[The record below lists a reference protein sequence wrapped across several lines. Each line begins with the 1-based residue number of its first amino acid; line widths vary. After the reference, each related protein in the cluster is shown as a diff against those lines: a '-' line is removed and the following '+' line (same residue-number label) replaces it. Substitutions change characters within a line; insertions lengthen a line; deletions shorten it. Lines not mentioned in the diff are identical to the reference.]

1 MQTENTNE
9 NEIVIEK
16 LSDYL
21 LSIHDMRKKIKE
33 DEGEERDTQHFFFR
47 GQANEEWDIAPGI
60 YRDGLLPFES
70 ELIYNAYLRNPSE
83 FHNLSCD
90 FERLTKLQHY
100 GLPTRLLDV
109 TSNPLVAMYFA
120 CQPNKKTLVDDET
133 EKEYSVSTDGVVF
146 YQRAYCKGYNEA
158 EISVISYLAGMNIKG
173 GITLN
178 ELLTELVRCGIY
190 STEEAEACMAQNYR
204 SLTNLLQQN
213 YFVIPNLNNERL
225 IRQSGAFLVTGQYNI
240 HIVSGD
246 IGNSVLQKAKGS
258 LKQEFDECYFRILA
272 ERKQEILEELDFY
285 NVNEGSL
292 FPELEHQMTY
302 IKNTQ
307 TNRTFQTVGQFA
319 RIEYVDTSLES
330 RMPIISDLKESEVIK
345 IFKDILKDNVEP
357 DLYEKCM
364 DALRSN
370 LVVDWYRKE
379 NVQSKMRI
387 DLTNILE
394 HTPQYNRI
402 SAKEKAQ
409 EIMSNILDKL
419 L

>member
-1 MQTENTNE
+1 M
-9 NEIVIEK
+9 
-16 LSDYL
+16 
-21 LSIHDMRKKIKE
+21 
-33 DEGEERDTQHFFFR
+33 
-47 GQANEEWDIAPGI
+47 
-60 YRDGLLPFES
+60 
-70 ELIYNAYLRNPSE
+70 
-83 FHNLSCD
+83 
-90 FERLTKLQHY
+90 
-100 GLPTRLLDV
+100 
-109 TSNPLVAMYFA
+109 
-120 CQPNKKTLVDDET
+120 
-133 EKEYSVSTDGVVF
+133 
-146 YQRAYCKGYNEA
+146 
-158 EISVISYLAGMNIKG
+158 
-173 GITLN
+173 
-178 ELLTELVRCGIY
+178 
-190 STEEAEACMAQNYR
+190 
-204 SLTNLLQQN
+204 
-213 YFVIPNLNNERL
+213 
-225 IRQSGAFLVTGQYNI
+225 TGQYNI
-240 HIVSGD
+240 HIVAGD

-258 LKQEFDECYFRILA
+258 LKQEFDECYFRIPA

-307 TNRTFQTVGQFA
+307 TNRTFQTVGQFS
-319 RIEYVDTSLES
+319 RIEYVDTSLET
-330 RMPIISDLKESEVIK
+330 RMPIISDLKESEVIN
-345 IFKDILKDNVEP
+345 IFEDILKDKVEP

-364 DALRSN
+364 EALRSN

>member
-1 MQTENTNE
+1 M
-9 NEIVIEK
+9 
-16 LSDYL
+16 S
-21 LSIHDMRKKIKE
+21 
-33 DEGEERDTQHFFFR
+33 
-47 GQANEEWDIAPGI
+47 A
-60 YRDGLLPFES
+60 
-70 ELIYNAYLRNPSE
+70 
-83 FHNLSCD
+83 
-90 FERLTKLQHY
+90 
-100 GLPTRLLDV
+100 
-109 TSNPLVAMYFA
+109 
-120 CQPNKKTLVDDET
+120 NKKTLVDDET

-146 YQRAYCKGYNEA
+146 YQRTYCKGYNEA

-190 STEEAEACMAQNYR
+190 STEEAEECMAQNYR

>member
-47 GQANEEWDIAPGI
+47 GQANEEWDVVPGI

-146 YQRAYCKGYNEA
+146 YQRTYCKGYNEA

-190 STEEAEACMAQNYR
+190 STEEAEECMAQNYR

-246 IGNSVLQKAKGS
+246 IGNSVLTESKG
-258 LKQEFDECYFRILA
+258 
-272 ERKQEILEELDFY
+272 
-285 NVNEGSL
+285 
-292 FPELEHQMTY
+292 
-302 IKNTQ
+302 
-307 TNRTFQTVGQFA
+307 
-319 RIEYVDTSLES
+319 
-330 RMPIISDLKESEVIK
+330 EV
-345 IFKDILKDNVEP
+345 
-357 DLYEKCM
+357 
-364 DALRSN
+364 
-370 LVVDWYRKE
+370 
-379 NVQSKMRI
+379 
-387 DLTNILE
+387 
-394 HTPQYNRI
+394 
-402 SAKEKAQ
+402 
-409 EIMSNILDKL
+409 
-419 L
+419 